1 MAGDFDFDADGP
13 KGKRPYSAARRVAR
27 PGGASISVG
36 ALIVGLG
43 GVVGVVAAFLPA
55 AVIAEGYIRP
65 GADLNDLLMRRQKG
79 ISGLVAAWGVGAI
92 VVGLL
97 YCLIQPVKKPTAV
110 DYLWLVVGVVL
121 GLTWA
126 VLFYLSTRKL
136 AEDIDLHNLV
146 SRGSGLTAT
155 YVACGLTLLGTL
167 VGCAERIR
175 KLSSSG
181 QTKPRGYR
189 SEDDEDERPRRRRRS
204 EEEDDEDRPPR
215 RTDNEGD
222 AADRPRR
229 RRRSEEEDDEDD
241 RPRRRH

>member
-1 MAGDFDFDADGP
+1 MAGDFDFDFDFDADGP
-13 KGKRPYSAARRVAR
+13 KGKRPYTPAARRAAR
-27 PGGASISVG
+27 PGGGSLSVG

-65 GADLNDLLMRRQKG
+65 GADLNDLLMRRQQG

-110 DYLWLVVGVVL
+110 DYVWLVVGVVL
-121 GLTWA
+121 GLTCA

-189 SEDDEDERPRRRRRS
+189 SEDDEDERPRRRRTN
-204 EEEDDEDRPPR
+204 EDDAD
-215 RTDNEGD
+215 
-222 AADRPRR
+222 DRPRR
-229 RRRSEEEDDEDD
+229 RRRSNEEDDEDD